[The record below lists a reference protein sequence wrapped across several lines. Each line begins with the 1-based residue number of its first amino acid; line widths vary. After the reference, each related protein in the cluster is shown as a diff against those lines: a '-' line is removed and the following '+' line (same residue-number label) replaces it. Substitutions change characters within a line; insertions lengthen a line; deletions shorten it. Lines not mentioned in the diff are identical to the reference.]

1 MAFPGHPTSASIKQ
15 QCSIGESTIPAGTL
29 VAIDWARSSWLQL
42 FVRVTSDASGIEGLV
57 HPQFVAL
64 PHRDQPPSTS
74 FTSHDTSWTFDA
86 VFDPS
91 FTGCQLPLHF
101 STTPLIVDSNL
112 QSLVWPL
119 HVYNQKAFVVHG
131 STHRLETLRQDLH
144 QFDVSALIQNASR
157 TIAWLKQTRPP
168 YRMQYLDV
176 SSPDI
181 AAACYAAGHSL
192 YFNPSPE
199 DRYIR
204 AICADLGLNFTS
216 GLLDGG
222 IGGDIELFA
231 VQSKHHTPW
240 HFDAQ
245 HNFTVQLTGTKEWSY
260 AKGPLTDPM
269 SNLHLSSSNTAS
281 VLVEDTLAH
290 AMAGAADLTPPTSSF
305 ETVTLRPGSVLY
317 LPAGYWHSVTSF
329 DEASQ
334 PAWRERPDFSQ
345 GPDHA
350 RAQWKARLEA
360 LATTIQAMADE
371 VNSVF
376 PDALFQEPDGD
387 GDDAAAVRTLEPSDD
402 SSSEMLSPLTVLT
415 RSPVHVSQ
423 LVTTRHNPLEYTIAM
438 GGYRKF
444 ADGCKAET
452 QTTVRVPSGLKPVVE
467 VLRVAAAGTTWTLGA
482 LEDQVPDAAT
492 TLLLSPL
499 RCLVD
504 LLVQSGYL
512 QVADDPKLQ

>member
-64 PHRDQPPSTS
+64 PHRDQPSSNS

-290 AMAGAADLTPPTSSF
+290 AMAGATDLTPPTSSF

-329 DEASQ
+329 DEASH

-350 RAQWKARLEA
+350 RAQWKARLGA

-371 VNSVF
+371 VDAVF
-376 PDALFQEPDGD
+376 PDALFQEPDVD
-387 GDDAAAVRTLEPSDD
+387 GDDAAAVRTLEPSED
-402 SSSEMLSPLTVLT
+402 STSEMLSPLTVLT

-423 LVTTRHNPLEYTIAM
+423 LVTTGHNPLEYTIAM

-482 LEDQVPDAAT
+482 LEEQVPDAAT

-512 QVADDPKLQ
+512 QVTDDPKLR

>member
-1 MAFPGHPTSASIKQ
+1 
-15 QCSIGESTIPAGTL
+15 
-29 VAIDWARSSWLQL
+29 
-42 FVRVTSDASGIEGLV
+42 
-57 HPQFVAL
+57 
-64 PHRDQPPSTS
+64 
-74 FTSHDTSWTFDA
+74 
-86 VFDPS
+86 
-91 FTGCQLPLHF
+91 
-101 STTPLIVDSNL
+101 
-112 QSLVWPL
+112 
-119 HVYNQKAFVVHG
+119 
-131 STHRLETLRQDLH
+131 
-144 QFDVSALIQNASR
+144 
-157 TIAWLKQTRPP
+157 
-168 YRMQYLDV
+168 
-176 SSPDI
+176 
-181 AAACYAAGHSL
+181 
-192 YFNPSPE
+192 
-199 DRYIR
+199 
-204 AICADLGLNFTS
+204 
-216 GLLDGG
+216 
-222 IGGDIELFA
+222 
-231 VQSKHHTPW
+231 
-240 HFDAQ
+240 
-245 HNFTVQLTGTKEWSY
+245 VQLTGTKEWSY

-350 RAQWKARLEA
+350 RAQWKARLGA

-371 VNSVF
+371 VDAVF

-387 GDDAAAVRTLEPSDD
+387 GDDAAAVRTLEPSED
-402 SSSEMLSPLTVLT
+402 STSE
-415 RSPVHVSQ
+415 
-423 LVTTRHNPLEYTIAM
+423 LVTTQHNPLEYTIAM

-482 LEDQVPDAAT
+482 LEEQVPDAA

-499 RCLVD
+499 RSLVD

-512 QVADDPKLQ
+512 QVTDDPKLR